1 MNISEDAKNRETFPK
16 IFEYLN
22 IALSDPKIVK
32 DCLKNNIDLVVT
44 EMLLRIS
51 DPMEG
56 RYSKYSRYF
65 ARFQYMKIIR
75 GPVVD
80 RKVEHCPLLCCVYHN
95 HHKSTSRSLAVN
107 YLL

>member
-22 IALSDPKIVK
+22 TALSDPKIVK

-65 ARFQYMKIIR
+65 ARFQYIKIYGQKGEALR
-75 GPVVD
+75 TVHRCVVFNITIINI
-80 RKVEHCPLLCCVYHN
+80 HLGH
-95 HHKSTSRSLAVN
+95 
-107 YLL
+107 